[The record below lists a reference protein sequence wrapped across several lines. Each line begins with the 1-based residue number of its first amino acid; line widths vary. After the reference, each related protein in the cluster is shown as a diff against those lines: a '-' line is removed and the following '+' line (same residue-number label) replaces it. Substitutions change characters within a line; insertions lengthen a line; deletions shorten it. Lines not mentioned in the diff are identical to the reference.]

1 MEMKRYLFLWMVL
14 QMIGC
19 AAIWADEAITFT
31 ASAPEAVV
39 VGDHFR
45 LSFTV
50 TTQQVR
56 DFKAP
61 TIKGFEVLMGPQS
74 SRQSSME
81 IINGKTR
88 QSSSITFTYTLL
100 AEKEGEFS
108 IPGATI
114 VADGKPMVSNAVRI
128 RVLPADKNNGGA
140 GQGSS
145 SRGGAAATGTI
156 SNNEL
161 IITSTVS
168 KSTVYEQEAFLLTY
182 KIYTAVD
189 LRGFDNIKLPDFNGF
204 HSQEVEQPSDRR
216 WKLEHYKGR
225 NYQTTIYRQFILF
238 PQQSGELIIEGA
250 RFDASIAQA
259 SQVTDPFEA
268 LFNGGGVVEVK
279 KSIFTPKINMHVSAL
294 PSGKPEG
301 YCGGVGEFNI
311 SSSINATELKTN
323 DAVTLKLVISGTGN
337 LKLVA
342 TPEVNFPET
351 FEVYDPKDESKFK
364 LTSDGLTGNK
374 VIEYL
379 AIPRSAGTFKIPAV
393 QFSYFDIKSK
403 SYKTLT
409 TEEYTLQVAKGEG
422 NAAQSI
428 ANFTNKENLQVLNED
443 IRFIRQNELKLTP
456 RGHYFFGTTA
466 YWLWYILPSL
476 AFVLFVL
483 LYRKQ
488 IAANANVVKMRTK
501 KANKVAV
508 KRMKLAGKL
517 LAENKKEA
525 FYDEVLKALWGYVS
539 DKLSIPVSQL
549 SKDNIEEALRSH
561 SVAENLIKEFI
572 DTLNECEFARFAP
585 GDPNQAM
592 DKVYK
597 ASLGVIGEMENQVK
611 HGMK

>member
-1 MEMKRYLFLWMVL
+1 
-14 QMIGC
+14 
-19 AAIWADEAITFT
+19 
-31 ASAPEAVV
+31 
-39 VGDHFR
+39 
-45 LSFTV
+45 
-50 TTQQVR
+50 
-56 DFKAP
+56 
-61 TIKGFEVLMGPQS
+61 
-74 SRQSSME
+74 
-81 IINGKTR
+81 
-88 QSSSITFTYTLL
+88 
-100 AEKEGEFS
+100 
-108 IPGATI
+108 
-114 VADGKPMVSNAVRI
+114 
-128 RVLPADKNNGGA
+128 
-140 GQGSS
+140 
-145 SRGGAAATGTI
+145 
-156 SNNEL
+156 
-161 IITSTVS
+161 
-168 KSTVYEQEAFLLTY
+168 
-182 KIYTAVD
+182 
-189 LRGFDNIKLPDFNGF
+189 
-204 HSQEVEQPSDRR
+204 
-216 WKLEHYKGR
+216 
-225 NYQTTIYRQFILF
+225 
-238 PQQSGELIIEGA
+238 
-250 RFDASIAQA
+250 
-259 SQVTDPFEA
+259 
-268 LFNGGGVVEVK
+268 
-279 KSIFTPKINMHVSAL
+279 MHVSAL

-456 RGHYFFGTTA
+456 RGHYFFGTMA

>member
-1 MEMKRYLFLWMVL
+1 MKRYLFLWMVL
-14 QMIGC
+14 QMLGC
-19 AAIWADEAITFT
+19 AAMWADETVTFT
-31 ASAPEAVV
+31 AAAPEAVV

-81 IINGKTR
+81 IRNGKTT
-88 QSSSITFTYTLL
+88 QNSSITFTYTLL
-100 AEKEGEFS
+100 AQKEGEYS

-114 VADGKPMVSNAVRI
+114 VAAGKPMISNSVHI
-128 RVLPADKNNGGA
+128 RVLPADKSARTGS
-140 GQGSS
+140 QGSS
-145 SRGGAAATGTI
+145 SQGAMANNGSI
-156 SNNEL
+156 SNSDL

-168 KSTVYEQEAFLLTY
+168 KSNVYEQEAFLLTY

-238 PQQSGELIIEGA
+238 PQQPGELVIEGA

-268 LFNGGGVVEVK
+268 LFNGGGVIEVK
-279 KSIFTPKINMHVSAL
+279 KSIFTPKINMHVIAL

-301 YCGGVGEFNI
+301 YSGGVGEFNI
-311 SSSINATELKTN
+311 SSSISATDVKTN
-323 DAVTLKLVISGTGN
+323 DAITLKLVISGTGN

-342 TPEVNFPET
+342 NPEVSFPET
-351 FEVYDPKDESKFK
+351 FEAYDPKDESKFK

-379 AIPRSAGTFKIPAV
+379 TIPRSAGTFKIPAV
-393 QFSYFDIKSK
+393 KFGYFDIKSK

-409 TEEYTLQVAKGEG
+409 TDEYTIQVAKGEG

-443 IRFIRQNELKLTP
+443 IRFIKQNAVRLTS
-456 RGHYFFGTTA
+456 RGDYFFGTTA
-466 YWLWYILPSL
+466 YWLWYILPAL
-476 AFVLFVL
+476 AFTLFVL

-488 IAANANVVKMRTK
+488 IAANANEVKMRTK
-501 KANKVAV
+501 KANKVAAR
-508 KRMKLAGKL
+508 RMKQAGKL
-517 LAENKKEA
+517 LSENKKED
-525 FYDEVLKALWGYVS
+525 FFDEVLKALWGYVS
-539 DKLSIPVSQL
+539 DKLNIPVSQL

-561 SVAENLIKEFI
+561 NVADEQIKEFI
-572 DTLNECEFARFAP
+572 ATLNECEFARFAP
-585 GDPNQAM
+585 GDSNQAM
-592 DKVYK
+592 DKVYN
-597 ASLGVIGEMENQVK
+597 ASLSVIGKMENQVK
-611 HGMK
+611 N

>member
-1 MEMKRYLFLWMVL
+1 MKRLIFLWIVL
-14 QMIGC
+14 QILGC
-19 AAIWADEAITFT
+19 AAIWADETVTFT
-31 ASAPEAVV
+31 ATAPEAVV

-81 IINGKTR
+81 IINGKAT
-88 QSSSITFTYTLL
+88 QSSSITFTYTLM
-100 AEKEGEFS
+100 AQKEGEFS

-114 VADGKPMVSNAVRI
+114 VAAGKPLVSNSVRI
-128 RVLPADKNNGGA
+128 RVLPADKSAGA
-140 GQGSS
+140 SSNQGSS
-145 SRGGAAATGTI
+145 SQGGAANSGSI
-156 SNNEL
+156 SSNDL
-161 IITSTVS
+161 MITSTVS
-168 KSTVYEQEAFLLTY
+168 KSNVYEQEAFLLTY

-204 HSQEVEQPSDRR
+204 HSQEVEQPADRR

-238 PQQSGELIIEGA
+238 PQQSGELTIDGA

-259 SQVTDPFEA
+259 SRVTDPFEA

-301 YCGGVGEFNI
+301 YSGGVGEFNI
-311 SSSINATELKTN
+311 SSTISATEVKTN
-323 DAVTLKLVISGTGN
+323 DAITLKLVISGTGN

-342 TPEVNFPET
+342 NPEVNFPET

-364 LTSDGLTGNK
+364 LTTDGLTGNK

-393 QFSYFDIKSK
+393 RFGYFDIKSK

-409 TEEYTLQVAKGEG
+409 TEEYTIQVAKGEG

-443 IRFIRQNELKLTP
+443 IRFIKQNALHLTP
-456 RGHYFFGTTA
+456 RGEFFFGTA
-466 YWLWYILPSL
+466 VYWMWYILPLL
-476 AFVLFVL
+476 AFVLFVM

-488 IAANANVVKMRTK
+488 ISANANVVQMRTK

-508 KRMKLAGKL
+508 KRMKQAGKL
-517 LAENKKEA
+517 LSENRKDD

-561 SVAENLIKEFI
+561 HVADNLIKEFI
-572 DTLNECEFARFAP
+572 ETLNECEFARFAP

-592 DKVYK
+592 DKVYN
-597 ASLGVIGEMENQVK
+597 ASLSVIGEMENQVK
-611 HGMK
+611 H

>member
-1 MEMKRYLFLWMVL
+1 MKRYLCLWIVL
-14 QMIGC
+14 QIVGC
-19 AAIWADEAITFT
+19 AAMWADDNITFT

-61 TIKGFEVLMGPQS
+61 TIKGFEVLMGPHS

-81 IINGKTR
+81 IINGKTT
-88 QSSSITFTYTLL
+88 QSSSITYTYTLL
-100 AEKEGEFS
+100 AQKEGEFS

-114 VADGKPMVSNAVRI
+114 VAAGKPLVSNAVRI
-128 RVLPADKNNGGA
+128 KVLPADKSGGS
-140 GQGSS
+140 GQGASS
-145 SRGGAAATGTI
+145 QGGAAKSGAI
-156 SNNEL
+156 SNNDL

-168 KSTVYEQEAFLLTY
+168 KSNVYEQEAFLLTY

-189 LRGFDNIKLPDFNGF
+189 LRGFDNIKLPDLNGF

-238 PQQSGELIIEGA
+238 PQQSGDLTIEGA

-279 KSIFTPKINMHVSAL
+279 KSIFTPKINIHVSAL

-311 SSSINATELKTN
+311 SSSISATDVKTN
-323 DAVTLKLVISGTGN
+323 DAITLKLVVSGTGN
-337 LKLVA
+337 LKLVGN
-342 TPEVNFPET
+342 PEVNFPET

-364 LTSDGLTGNK
+364 LSSDGLTGNK

-393 QFSYFDIKSK
+393 KFSYFDIKSK

-409 TEEYTLQVAKGEG
+409 TEEYTIQVAKGEG

-443 IRFIRQNELKLTP
+443 IRFIKQNALRLTP
-456 RGHYFFGTTA
+456 RGEYFFGTMT
-466 YWLWYILPSL
+466 YWLWYIIPSL
-476 AFVLFVL
+476 AFLLFVIF
-483 LYRKQ
+483 YRKQ
-488 IAANANVVKMRTK
+488 IAANANVGKMRTK

-508 KRMKLAGKL
+508 KRMKQAGKL
-517 LAENKKEA
+517 LADNKKDE
-525 FYDEVLKALWGYVS
+525 FFDEVLKALWGYVS
-539 DKLSIPVSQL
+539 DKLNIPVSQL

-561 SVAENLIKEFI
+561 SVADELIKEFI

-597 ASLGVIGEMENQVK
+597 ASLSVIGEMENQVK
-611 HGMK
+611 H

>member
-1 MEMKRYLFLWMVL
+1 MKRYLCLWIVL
-14 QMIGC
+14 QILGC
-19 AAIWADEAITFT
+19 AAMWADEAVTFT

-50 TTQQVR
+50 TSQQVR

-61 TIKGFEVLMGPQS
+61 TIRGFEVLMGPHS
-74 SRQSSME
+74 SRQSSTE
-81 IINGKTR
+81 IINGKVT

-100 AEKEGEFS
+100 AQKEGEFS

-114 VADGKPMVSNAVRI
+114 VAAGKPLVSNSLQI
-128 RVLPADKNNGGA
+128 RVLPADKSAGA
-140 GQGSS
+140 GSQGSS
-145 SRGGAAATGTI
+145 SQRGMANSGTI
-156 SNNEL
+156 SNNDL
-161 IITSTVS
+161 MIISSVS
-168 KSTVYEQEAFLLTY
+168 KSNVYEQEAFLLTY

-238 PQQSGELIIEGA
+238 PQQSGELTIEGA

-279 KSIFTPKINMHVSAL
+279 KSIFTPKITMHVSAL

-301 YCGGVGEFNI
+301 YSGGVGEFNI
-311 SSSINATELKTN
+311 SSSISATEVKTN
-323 DAVTLKLVISGTGN
+323 DAITLKLVVSGTGN

-342 TPEVNFPET
+342 NPEVNFPET

-364 LTSDGLTGNK
+364 LSSDGLTGNK

-393 QFSYFDIKSK
+393 TFGYFDIKSK
-403 SYKTLT
+403 SYKTLA
-409 TEEYTLQVAKGEG
+409 TEEYTIQVAKGEG

-443 IRFIRQNELKLTP
+443 IRFIKQGATRLTP
-456 RGHYFFGTTA
+456 RGEYFFGTMA
-466 YWLWYILPSL
+466 YWLWYILPAF
-476 AFVLFVL
+476 AFVLFVV

-488 IAANANVVKMRTK
+488 IAANANVVKTRTK

-508 KRMKLAGKL
+508 KRMKQAGKL
-517 LAENKKEA
+517 LSENKKDA
-525 FYDEVLKALWGYVS
+525 FFDEVLKALWGYVS
-539 DKLSIPVSQL
+539 DKLNIPVSQL

-561 SVAENLIKEFI
+561 QVAEELIKEFI
-572 DTLNECEFARFAP
+572 NTLNECEFARFAP

-597 ASLGVIGEMENQVK
+597 ASLSVIGEMENQVK
-611 HGMK
+611 H

>member
-1 MEMKRYLFLWMVL
+1 MKRYLCLWIVL
-14 QMIGC
+14 QIVGC
-19 AAIWADEAITFT
+19 AAMWADDNITFT

-61 TIKGFEVLMGPQS
+61 TIKGFEVLMGPHS

-81 IINGKTR
+81 IINGKTT
-88 QSSSITFTYTLL
+88 QSSSITYTYTLL
-100 AEKEGEFS
+100 AQKEGEFS

-114 VADGKPMVSNAVRI
+114 VAAGKPLVSNAVRI
-128 RVLPADKNNGGA
+128 KVLPADKSGGS
-140 GQGSS
+140 GQGASS
-145 SRGGAAATGTI
+145 QGGAAKSGAI
-156 SNNEL
+156 SNNDL

-168 KSTVYEQEAFLLTY
+168 KSNVYEQEAFLLTY

-189 LRGFDNIKLPDFNGF
+189 LRGFDNIKLPDLNGF

-238 PQQSGELIIEGA
+238 PQQSGDLTIEGA

-279 KSIFTPKINMHVSAL
+279 KSIFTPKINIHVSAL

-311 SSSINATELKTN
+311 SSSISATDVKTN
-323 DAVTLKLVISGTGN
+323 DAITLKLVVSGTGN
-337 LKLVA
+337 LKLVGN
-342 TPEVNFPET
+342 PEVNFPET

-364 LTSDGLTGNK
+364 LSSDGLTGNK

-393 QFSYFDIKSK
+393 KFSYFDIKSK

-409 TEEYTLQVAKGEG
+409 TEEYTIQVAKGEG

-443 IRFIRQNELKLTP
+443 IRFIKQNALRLTP
-456 RGHYFFGTTA
+456 RGEYFFGTMT
-466 YWLWYILPSL
+466 YWLWYIIPSL
-476 AFVLFVL
+476 AFLLFVIF
-483 LYRKQ
+483 YRKQ
-488 IAANANVVKMRTK
+488 IAANANVGKMRTK

-508 KRMKLAGKL
+508 KRMKQAGKL
-517 LAENKKEA
+517 LADNKKDE
-525 FYDEVLKALWGYVS
+525 FFDEVLKALWGYVS
-539 DKLSIPVSQL
+539 DKLNIPVSQL

-561 SVAENLIKEFI
+561 SVADELIKEFI

-597 ASLGVIGEMENQVK
+597 ASLSVIGEMENQVK
-611 HGMK
+611 HSV